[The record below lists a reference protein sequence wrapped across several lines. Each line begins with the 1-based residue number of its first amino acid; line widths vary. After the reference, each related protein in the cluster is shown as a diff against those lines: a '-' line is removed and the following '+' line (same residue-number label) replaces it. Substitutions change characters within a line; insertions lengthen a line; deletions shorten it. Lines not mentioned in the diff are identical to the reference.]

1 MMIKKMFEAP
11 QQERA
16 VSPSLSYDSGSG
28 EEEGPQLGLG
38 VKTHTQRVTEAVSV
52 NYPIQCQVGPRCSGW
67 MFISNL
73 YSNLSAFPGY
83 HREG

>member
-11 QQERA
+11 QQERP

-28 EEEGPQLGLG
+28 EEDGPQLGLG

-52 NYPIQCQVGPRCSGW
+52 NYPIQCQVRAALQWLDVYTMANPS
-67 MFISNL
+67 MFVT
-73 YSNLSAFPGY
+73 
-83 HREG
+83 

>member
-11 QQERA
+11 QQERP

-52 NYPIQCQVGPRCSGW
+52 NYPIQCQVRPRCSGCL
-67 MFISNL
+67 FPNL
-73 YSNLSAFPGY
+73 YSNLLSSCPGD
-83 HREG
+83 HRAG

>member
-11 QQERA
+11 QQERP

-52 NYPIQCQVGPRCSGW
+52 NYPIQCQVRPHCSGW
-67 MFISNL
+67 MFVSKHVFQVSL
-73 YSNLSAFPGY
+73 
-83 HREG
+83 

>member
-11 QQERA
+11 QQERP

-52 NYPIQCQVGPRCSGW
+52 NYPIQCQVRAW
-67 MFISNL
+67 MLISKL
-73 YSNLSAFPGY
+73 VIQLIRIS
-83 HREG
+83 R

>member
-11 QQERA
+11 QQERP

-52 NYPIQCQVGPRCSGW
+52 NYPIQCQVRAALQW
-67 MFISNL
+67 MLISKL
-73 YSNLSAFPGY
+73 VIDISACPGY
-83 HREG
+83 HRAG